1 LRVRITP
8 QAARNIA
15 AVVRYVRERNPAA
28 SETVA
33 AAIRRTISTIGQFPS
48 AGHAQTAPRVRKLAI
63 PHYPYL
69 IYFAVDQADQVVLI
83 LAVQHAAR
91 RRRHTDA

>member
-1 LRVRITP
+1 MRVRLTP

-15 AVVRYVRERNPAA
+15 GIVRYVGERNPAA
-28 SETVA
+28 SDAVA
-33 AAIRRTISTIGQFPS
+33 AAIRRTIDTIGQFPS
-48 AGHAQTAPRVRKLAI
+48 AGHAQKAPNVRKLAV

-69 IYFAVDQADQVVLI
+69 VYFAVDEADQVVLI